1 MQPREETEMTRLFQ
15 ALAIVAIS
23 SLALFS
29 SPAARAAET
38 LQVWALSGPSGDYF
52 GQALKRFE
60 AKTNIPTK
68 LSVYPNEQYKTA
80 IQVGIRSADPPDVYQ
95 NWAFER
101 AHRMMRDGFAV
112 DIGDFSKEL
121 SPGALTEYSFD
132 GKLYGIP
139 FSRHGK
145 YMWYN
150 TKYFDD
156 NKLSPPKNFNELV
169 GLCKQIRSINPNM
182 IPIGLGASEPWTI
195 DAYIA
200 VFNQK
205 LVPNDIR
212 QADANL
218 TSSADKLFTDPGY
231 VEALQKIVEMQG
243 ANCFNPGI
251 TALTPEATR
260 SLFASG
266 GSAMTLCGTWCL
278 VVFDT
283 EGLAAG
289 YKGFRLPD
297 FDGQKEAANGHLV
310 IADGFQVHPATSKRG
325 TRDAAI
331 SFLRFILTPEEQAE
345 YAKATKA
352 LPAVASAGD
361 KLTDATPIFQW
372 ALKDTA
378 GAQVVVAH
386 LDTTLDRE
394 ISDIYLRGYQ
404 DLVNK
409 VKTPQQIMEEVHA
422 KAVEVQKARKQ

>member
-1 MQPREETEMTRLFQ
+1 MFF
-15 ALAIVAIS
+15 ALVGAR
-23 SLALFS
+23 
-29 SPAARAAET
+29 PAGAAET
-38 LQVWALSGPSGDYF
+38 LQVWTLSGPSGDYF
-52 GQALKRFE
+52 AQALKRFE
-60 AKTNIPTK
+60 AKTSIPTK

-80 IQVGIRSADPPDVYQ
+80 IQVGVRSADPPDVYQ

-101 AHRMMRDGFAV
+101 AHRMVRDGFAV

-121 SPGALTEYSFD
+121 SPGALSEYSFD

-150 TKYFDD
+150 TKYFAD
-156 NKLSPPKNFNELV
+156 NKLSPPKTFNEML

-205 LVPNDIR
+205 LVPDEVR

-218 TSSADKLFTDPGY
+218 TAPANKLFTDPGY
-231 VEALQKIVEMQG
+231 VEALQKIVDMQNG
-243 ANCFNPGI
+243 NCFNSGI
-251 TALTPEATR
+251 AALTPEATR

-283 EGLAAG
+283 EGLAGG
-289 YKGFRLPD
+289 YKAFRLPD
-297 FDGQKEAANGHLV
+297 FEGQKQPADGHLV
-310 IADGFQVHPATSKRG
+310 IADGFQVHPVTAKRG
-325 TRDAAI
+325 TKDAAVQ
-331 SFLRFILTPEEQAE
+331 FLKFILTPEEQAQF
-345 YAKATKA
+345 AKVTKA

-361 KLTDATPIFQW
+361 SLTDATPIFKW

-378 GAQVVVAH
+378 GATVVIAH

-394 ISDIYLRGYQ
+394 ISDTYLRGYQ

-409 VKTPQQIMEEVHA
+409 VKTPQQIMQEVHET
-422 KAVEVQKARKQ
+422 AVAVQKGRHQ

>member
-1 MQPREETEMTRLFQ
+1 MARLFR
-15 ALAIVAIS
+15 ALTIAAFS
-23 SLALFS
+23 SLAILS
-29 SPAARAAET
+29 GHAARATET

-52 GQALKRFE
+52 AQALKRFE

-80 IQVGIRSADPPDVYQ
+80 LQVGVRSADPPDVYQ

-101 AHRMMRDGFAV
+101 AHRMVRDGFAV

-121 SPGALTEYSFD
+121 SPGARTEYSFD
-132 GKLYGIP
+132 GKLYGVP

-156 NKLSPPKNFNELV
+156 HKLSPPKNFNEML
-169 GLCKQIRSINPNM
+169 GLCKQIRSIDSNM

-205 LVPNDIR
+205 LVPDDVR

-218 TSSADKLFTDPGY
+218 SSPTDKLFTDPGY
-231 VEALQKIVEMQG
+231 VAALQKIVDMQG
-243 ANCFNPGI
+243 ADCFNPGI

-266 GSAMTLCGTWCL
+266 GSAMTFCGTWCL

-283 EGLAAG
+283 EGLANG
-289 YKGFRLPD
+289 YKAFRLPD

-310 IADGFQVHPATSKRG
+310 IADGLQVHPVTGKRG
-325 TRDAAI
+325 THDAAI
-331 SFLRFILTPEEQAE
+331 AFLKFILTPEEQAE
-345 YAKATKA
+345 YARTTKA

-378 GAQVVVAH
+378 SAPVVIAH

-394 ISDIYLRGYQ
+394 ISDTYLRGYQ

-409 VKTPQQIMEEVHA
+409 VKTPQQIMQEVH
-422 KAVEVQKARKQ
+422 KTAVDVQKARKQ